1 MWNQFFLQNLH
12 FAVNIF
18 AVMVFLWIFWLYLDV
33 WLARKKGREMV
44 KSFGFLFLGISFVV
58 QAVHLESTIILTPL
72 INELTFDRLLIL
84 TRTLGYSLII
94 ISIFIEPNLAHP
106 HKDKLRTT
114 DEKEKGNENLNQI
127 FGGPVLISAF
137 GAQIPGFVIG
147 HLLFPLFAV
156 SVALLYL
163 YKATYGLEFHLRRI
177 AYGFF
182 FVATF
187 ELLNLRE
194 LFAASTNVAL
204 FKTVATYG
212 NLWILEHVFL
222 FVAVLILGRWI
233 FGYLLKRRETQLY
246 MFFSLSVLIIFL
258 ITTVTFTGLLLKNMQ
273 GEALKQL
280 ETNVK
285 VLEYA
290 LTSKTSQLTSDA
302 EVFAKDSEVIGAVS
316 ADQKPT
322 LANFTSDFLVTK
334 SLSTLIVTN
343 SDAAVIARG
352 EEPERIGES
361 VSGNAMIA
369 RSLIGES
376 VSSAM
381 AQEGLLAPQI
391 VISSSVP
398 VKNADEQII
407 GSVKAGILIDNA
419 FVDGIEKATG
429 LAVSIYGG
437 EKVSAT
443 TLLAA
448 DKVTRRVGISESDKR
463 ILELVL
469 AKGESFTGTTQILNT
484 PYFASYLPLTD
495 VDATPVGMLFVGR
508 PQISVLQ
515 TAAASIQLT
524 FVVTGILWL
533 LAIIPSYL
541 IASYISKQLR

>member
-18 AVMVFLWIFWLYLDV
+18 AAMVFLWIFWLYFDV
-33 WLARKKGREMV
+33 WLARRKSREVV
-44 KSFGFLFLGISFVV
+44 KSFGFLFLAISCVV
-58 QAVHLESTIILTPL
+58 QAVYVESSMIATSVISDLAHSRILIVTR
-72 INELTFDRLLIL
+72 IAGYLLI
-84 TRTLGYSLII
+84 GISLFLEQ
-94 ISIFIEPNLAHP
+94 SIAHP
-106 HKDKLRTT
+106 HEGKV
-114 DEKEKGNENLNQI
+114 KGKTQEVKANLQNIASGFLMISLAGAQVP
-127 FGGPVLISAF
+127 GYVLARMFFPISAT
-137 GAQIPGFVIG
+137 A
-147 HLLFPLFAV
+147 
-156 SVALLYL
+156 VALLYL
-163 YKATYGLEFHLRRI
+163 YKSTHGLEFHLRRV

-182 FVATF
+182 VLSFY
-187 ELLNLRE
+187 ELVSLRQ
-194 LFAASTNVAL
+194 LFTTSSNISLYKLVQPFA
-204 FKTVATYG
+204 F
-212 NLWILEHVFL
+212 LWILEE
-222 FVAVLILGRWI
+222 VLLLIGCLLLGKWV
-233 FGYLLKRRETQLY
+233 FGYLLKRLETQLY
-246 MFFSLSVLIIFL
+246 MFFSLRILFIFL
-258 ITTVTFTGLLLKNMQ
+258 ISTVTFTGLLLKNMQ
-273 GEALKQL
+273 SEALREL
-280 ETNVK
+280 ETSVR

-290 LTSKTSQLTSDA
+290 LDAKSAGLTSDA
-302 EVFAKDSEVIGAVS
+302 EVFAKDTKVLDAIL

-334 SLSTLIVTN
+334 SLNTLIVTN
-343 SDAAVIARG
+343 SDAEVIARG

-361 VSGNAMIA
+361 VSGNSMIA
-369 RSLIGES
+369 RTLVGES
-376 VSSAM
+376 VSSATT
-381 AQEGLLAPQI
+381 QEGLLAPQI